1 MATVTAQPAQ
11 ADFYNS
17 RIKALAA
24 TARQTGLP
32 DRDALLGGAERRRAS
47 IDNPLCGDQIEVEI
61 WSRNGRI
68 IELGFDIRGC
78 LLAEASAAV
87 MRQLAIGQTY
97 AELDQRIEQLEAF
110 LDGEQPLPPAWATA
124 LDCFTPVQAHPGRH
138 DCLLLPFLAIQMARA
153 AET

>member
-1 MATVTAQPAQ
+1 MATITAQPAP

-17 RIKALAA
+17 RIKTLAA
-24 TARQTGLP
+24 AAGRTSLP
-32 DRDALLGGAERRRAS
+32 DRNARPVGMERRSAS

-61 WSRNGRI
+61 WSRNSRI

-110 LDGEQPLPPAWATA
+110 LDREQPLPRAWATA

-138 DCLLLPFLAIQMARA
+138 DCLLLPFLAIQLARA
-153 AET
+153 G